1 MRSKTSYIKNK
12 KRTKTYFDSEKKLH
26 KISYGYR
33 DIQWF
38 FQFLKLAIDYEDK
51 SLNIGGMVEWH
62 PSETKKYRSERKFVG
77 GTSYKIKINH
87 WSQLNLN
94 DLKILKPILFMTQK
108 EIFNNY
114 EIWFKKNEHLFK
126 QDAVK
131 YISNKKDLNDDTNY
145 FTLQI
150 PRSLSLIDISKQ
162 IQKVKN
168 NYNIEKLDEV
178 KKVKFHKGVVHKN
191 LFKMW
196 NVFKLKETTEM
207 TSKEI
212 AKHLGYLKKNEKNS
226 IRKIFDAY
234 ERSKYLI
241 LNLCKGI
248 FPKTDGI

>member
-26 KISYGYR
+26 KLSYGYR

-87 WSQLNLN
+87 WSQIDLN

-131 YISNKKDLNDDTNY
+131 YILNKKDLNEDTNY

-162 IQKVKN
+162 IQKVKS
-168 NYNIEKLDEV
+168 NYNIDKLEDV
-178 KKVKFHKGVVHKN
+178 KKIKFHKGVVHKN

-212 AKHLGYLKKNEKNS
+212 AKYLGYLKKNEKNS

>member
-26 KISYGYR
+26 KLSYGYR

-38 FQFLKLAIDYEDK
+38 FQFLKLAIDYEGK
-51 SLNIGGMVEWH
+51 SLNIGGVVEWQE
-62 PSETKKYRSERKFVG
+62 SETKKYRSERKFVG
-77 GTSYKIKINH
+77 GTSYKVKINH
-87 WSQLNLN
+87 WSQFDLNG
-94 DLKILKPILFMTQK
+94 LKILKPILFMTQK

-114 EIWFKKNEHLFK
+114 QIWFKKNEHLFK
-126 QDAVK
+126 QDAVR
-131 YISNKKDLNDDTNY
+131 YIINKKDFNEDTNY

-168 NYNIEKLDEV
+168 NYNIVKKNEV

>member
-1 MRSKTSYIKNK
+1 
-12 KRTKTYFDSEKKLH
+12 
-26 KISYGYR
+26 
-33 DIQWF
+33 
-38 FQFLKLAIDYEDK
+38 
-51 SLNIGGMVEWH
+51 
-62 PSETKKYRSERKFVG
+62 
-77 GTSYKIKINH
+77 
-87 WSQLNLN
+87 
-94 DLKILKPILFMTQK
+94 
-108 EIFNNY
+108 
-114 EIWFKKNEHLFK
+114 
-126 QDAVK
+126 
-131 YISNKKDLNDDTNY
+131 
-145 FTLQI
+145 LQI